1 MQAITAI
8 LLGLRLSRSRRAVR
22 PALLVAALVIFAA
35 HAGIAHAT
43 VYFQDN
49 FNDGDLSN
57 YGAIGN
63 SADPCYTAGQYFA
76 DPADVAEGAYSLRFD
91 MDNFPVNQD
100 LCSYV
105 YADLLP
111 SPVPEGTTLYIA
123 FWTKFSANH
132 YWDDG
137 EFNKH
142 LEVRGSMTDAW
153 LLFSIGRGGESDQ
166 LSGLG
171 LLPADLHTA
180 VPHLFVVANA
190 VSSFRPYN
198 SADGGYFVQNLST
211 ANPVFMENGRWH
223 SVVIRADITSASNG
237 TIEMWINGTKVIEFH
252 NIRTQRNGVQFTTTI
267 IGGTHNQPSYA
278 ADVDSSKYYD
288 NYLVTDNWQ
297 DVIDGGYLTVDT
309 LAPAAPTNLTVQ

>member
-1 MQAITAI
+1 V
-8 LLGLRLSRSRRAVR
+8 LS
-22 PALLVAALVIFAA
+22 ALLIAAMVVCAAPLGVAN
-35 HAGIAHAT
+35 AT

-57 YGAIGN
+57 YDAIAN
-63 SADPCYTAGQYFA
+63 PADPCYSAGQYFA
-76 DPADVAEGAYSLRFD
+76 DPADVAEGAYALRFD
-91 MDNFPVNQD
+91 MDNYPVNQD
-100 LCSYV
+100 LCSYL

-111 SPVPEGTTLYIA
+111 SPVPEGTTLYVA

-166 LSGLG
+166 LRTLG
-171 LLPADLHTA
+171 LLPADPRTA
-180 VPHLFVVANA
+180 VPHLFVVANQEPG
-190 VSSFRPYN
+190 FHLYN
-198 SADGGYFVQNLST
+198 SPDGGYFVQNLNT
-211 ANPVFMENGRWH
+211 ANPMVMENGRWH
-223 SVVIRADITSASNG
+223 SVVIRMDVTSVRSG

-252 NIRTQRNGVQFTTTI
+252 NVRTQRNGAQFTGTI

-297 DVIDGGYLTVDT
+297 DVIDGGYLAADR
-309 LAPAAPTNLTVQ
+309 LAPAAPSNLSVQ